1 MKIFRFMKPEWKAM
15 LLVFLLLIA
24 QVACELALPGYTS
37 SLVNI
42 GVQQSG
48 IPSSLTEKLSRESM
62 DTLALLM
69 DEEGKT
75 FVSAAYSLEGDV
87 YILNK
92 GLTALQQES
101 ARKALSMPM
110 AVLFGLEN
118 MPGSELLLAGLR
130 SGLMNREA
138 LLARIGETMP
148 LEGAEAEQFLE
159 QAAVQFVRAEYE
171 RLGEDLARIRN
182 AFLWNKGMIMLGIT
196 LLAGFAAVITSFISS
211 RAGARIGRSLRRQVY
226 SKVLSF
232 SKAEVDHFSTAS
244 LITRS
249 TNDVNQI
256 QTTSVMM
263 LRMLLYAPIMAA
275 GGIWHVTRANTGLGW
290 IVAVTV
296 GVMVVLVVVIASVVT
311 PKFKTLQ
318 KLVDRMNLVAR
329 ENLTGVQ
336 VVRAFS
342 REANETARFG
352 KANEDLTRVNRFINY
367 AFSYVMP
374 LMMLVINGVTLA
386 ILWFGAQGIQAGRMQ
401 VGDMIAFISYT
412 LQIAFSF
419 MMMAMAGAV
428 MMPRAEVAAQRVN
441 EVLQT
446 KPSITSPEDP
456 LPLPVESADGLRFDQ
471 VSFSYP
477 NSQEEVL
484 HDLNFVIAPGETAA
498 VIGATGSGKSSLLS
512 LIPRFYDVTQGRITI
527 SGTDIRELSLP
538 GLRGLI
544 GFVPQ
549 HAVLFSGSVENNIKY
564 ADETMPDERMEKAA
578 SLAQAERFVA
588 ERGEGYQ
595 SAVAQGGSNLSG
607 GQKQR
612 LSIAR
617 AIASNPR
624 FLLFDDSFSAL
635 DYRTDLLVRQALK
648 EKLAGTTVLIVAQR
662 IATVMQA
669 DKILVL
675 DEGRL
680 VGQGT
685 HEELMASCPAYQ
697 QIARSQ
703 LSEAELSGK
712 GGARHV

>member
-1 MKIFRFMKPEWKAM
+1 M

>member
-1 MKIFRFMKPEWKAM
+1 MKPEWKAM

-24 QVACELALPGYTS
+24 QVTCELALPGYTS

-48 IPSSLTEKLSRESM
+48 IPSSLAEKISRESM

-75 FVSAAYSLEGDV
+75 AVSAAYRLEGDI

-110 AVLFGLEN
+110 AVLFGLGN

-130 SGLMNREA
+130 SGLMSREA

-148 LEGAEAEQFLE
+148 LKGAEAEQFLE

-182 AFLWNKGMIMLGIT
+182 AFLWNKGLIMLGIT
-196 LLAGFAAVITSFISS
+196 LLAGFAAVITSFISG

-296 GVMVVLVVVIASVVT
+296 GVMVVMVVVIASVVT

-342 REANETARFG
+342 REAHETARYG
-352 KANEDLTRVNRFINY
+352 RANEDLTRVNRFINY

-386 ILWFGAQGIQAGRMQ
+386 ILWFGAQGIEAGRMQ

-412 LQIAFSF
+412 LQIAFAF
-419 MMMAMAGAV
+419 LMMAMAGAV

-441 EVLQT
+441 EVLKT
-446 KPSITSPEDP
+446 KPGIISPEN
-456 LPLPVESADGLRFDQ
+456 PLPVPEGSGDGLRFEH
-471 VSFSYP
+471 VSFRYP
-477 NSQEEVL
+477 DSQEEVL
-484 HDLNFVIAPGETAA
+484 HDLSFVIAPGETAA
-498 VIGATGSGKSSLLS
+498 VIGATGSGKSSLLG
-512 LIPRFYDVTQGRITI
+512 LIPRFYDVTQGHITI

-549 HAVLFSGSVENNIKY
+549 HAVLFSGSIEDNIKY
-564 ADETMPDERMEKAA
+564 ADETMPDERMQKAA

-595 SAVAQGGSNLSG
+595 SAVSQGGGNLSG

-648 EKLAGTTVLIVAQR
+648 EKLADTTVLIVAQR

-669 DKILVL
+669 DRILVL

-685 HEELMASCPAYQ
+685 HEELMAACPAYQ

>member
-1 MKIFRFMKPEWKAM
+1 MRPEWKAM

-24 QVACELALPGYTS
+24 QVFCELALPGYTS
-37 SLVNI
+37 SLVNV
-42 GVQQSG
+42 GVQQGG
-48 IPSSLTEKLSRESM
+48 IPSSLAEKLSRESL

-69 DEEGKT
+69 DEEGRAA
-75 FVSAAYSLEGDV
+75 VSAAYTGDGDV
-87 YILNK
+87 FVLRAN
-92 GLTALQQES
+92 LTAQQLE
-101 ARKALSMPM
+101 AAQKALRMPM
-110 AVLFGLEN
+110 AVLYGLGN

-130 SGLMNREA
+130 SGLMSRDA
-138 LLARIGETMP
+138 ILSRIAETMP
-148 LEGAEAEQFLE
+148 LDGGEAEQFLE
-159 QAAVQFVRAEYE
+159 QAAVQFVRAEYG
-171 RLGEDLARIRN
+171 RLGEDLEGIRN
-182 AFLWNKGMIMLGIT
+182 TYLWNRGLAMLGIT
-196 LLAGFAAVITSFISS
+196 LLAGIAAVLTSFFSS
-211 RAGARIGRSLRRQVY
+211 RAGARIGRSLRKQIY
-226 SKVLSF
+226 SRVLSF
-232 SKAEVDHFSTAS
+232 SRAEVDRFSTAS

-275 GGIWHVTRANTGLGW
+275 GGIWHVTRASTGLGW

-296 GVMVVLVVVIASVVT
+296 GLMVVLVVVIASVVT
-311 PKFKTLQ
+311 PRFKTLQ

-386 ILWFGAQGIQAGRMQ
+386 ILWFGAQGIQDGRMQ

-428 MMPRAEVAAQRVN
+428 MLPRAEVAAQRVS

-456 LPLPVESADGLRFDQ
+456 LPLPEESADGLRFEQ

-680 VGQGT
+680 AGQGT
-685 HEELMASCPAYQ
+685 HEELMAACPAYQ

-712 GGARHV
+712 GGAQHV

>member
-1 MKIFRFMKPEWKAM
+1 LKIFRFMKPEWKAM

>member
-1 MKIFRFMKPEWKAM
+1 MKLFRFMKPEWKAM

-48 IPSSLTEKLSRESM
+48 IPSSLAEKLSRESM
-62 DTLALLM
+62 DSLSLLM
-69 DEEGKT
+69 DDGGKAA
-75 FVSAAYSLEGDV
+75 VSAAYSLEGDV
-87 YILNK
+87 YVLKRN
-92 GLTALQQES
+92 LAEPEQES
-101 ARKALSMPM
+101 ARKALNMPM
-110 AVLFGLEN
+110 AVLFGLGN
-118 MPGSELLLAGLR
+118 MPGSDVLLAGLR
-130 SGLMNREA
+130 GGLMSREA
-138 LLARIGETMP
+138 I
-148 LEGAEAEQFLE
+148 LERAEKMMSLRGQEAEQLLE

-182 AFLWNKGMIMLGIT
+182 AFLWNKGLIMLGIT
-196 LLAGFAAVITSFISS
+196 LLAGLAAVITSFISS
-211 RAGARIGRSLRRQVY
+211 QAGARIGKSLRSQVY
-226 SKVLSF
+226 SRVLSF
-232 SKAEVDHFSTAS
+232 SRAEVDRFSTAS

-249 TNDVNQI
+249 TNDVSQI
-256 QTTSVMM
+256 QATSVMM

-296 GVMVVLVVVIASVVT
+296 AVMVVLVVVIASVVT
-311 PKFKTLQ
+311 PRFKTLQ
-318 KLVDRMNLVAR
+318 KLVDQMNLVAR

-342 REANETARFG
+342 READETARYG
-352 KANEDLTRVNRFINY
+352 RANEDLTRVNRFINY

-374 LMMLVINGVTLA
+374 LMMLIINGVTLA

-428 MMPRAEVAAQRVN
+428 MLPRAEVAAQRVN

-446 KPSITSPEDP
+446 KPGIVDPQDP
-456 LPLPVESADGLRFDQ
+456 LPLPEGSGDGLRFEH
-471 VSFSYP
+471 VSFRYP
-477 NSQEEVL
+477 DSQEEVL
-484 HDLNFVIAPGETAA
+484 HDLNFEIAPGETAA

-527 SGTDIRELSLP
+527 GGADVRALSLTD
-538 GLRGLI
+538 LRGII

-549 HAVLFSGSVENNIKY
+549 HAVLFSGSVESNIKY
-564 ADETMPDERMEKAA
+564 ADGTMPDERMEKAA
-578 SLAQAERFVA
+578 ALAQAERFVA

-595 SAVAQGGSNLSG
+595 SAVSQGGGNLSG

-617 AIASNPR
+617 AIAANPR

-635 DYRTDLLVRQALK
+635 DYRTDLLVRQALR
-648 EKLAGTTVLIVAQR
+648 EKLAGTTVIIVAQR

-669 DKILVL
+669 DRILVL
-675 DEGRL
+675 EEGRL
-680 VGQGT
+680 AGQGT
-685 HEELMASCPAYQ
+685 HEELMASCTAYQ

-712 GGARHV
+712 GGAEHV